1 MENDYRQQQLPEYL
15 KGRKNKGQDGDPKL
29 NADNKDADFDPNPYY
44 YDYNR
49 DGNADFYQPPQ
60 PTRRFNPNNSVDANS
75 FNPNNS
81 VDATP
86 AFWGQKNDFKN
97 SQSKSSPLEESEQAQ
112 TQQQEEIDEDEEPKI
127 EINEEQEIDGYHK
140 NTIQEFGSQQRD
152 LLFKEVYLK
161 KYDISYDDI
170 NTYINDDL
178 NFFKKTFFEVEEKM
192 TYRNYFDSIRS
203 KLDNIITKDKN
214 CENIKEGEYGQYE
227 SNVKNRKICNV
238 VNESIKKLKTNFNFD
253 NFKKFITK
261 NKNNPTNNS
270 QTNNG
275 QKINQTNQ
283 NDNSFILDF
292 INTNNGI
299 ELSTIEINGTTFV
312 VNELFGPDVNLHNL
326 ALSIKKIT
334 LFNGKLTKFKNN
346 KTNGGKT
353 IKKHKR
359 NRNKKITNKYN
370 ERRRRFT
377 DEFLKIST

>member
-1 MENDYRQQQLPEYL
+1 MEDDLQKQLTTFW
-15 KGRKNKGQDGDPKL
+15 KGQKNKGQGV
-29 NADNKDADFDPNPYY
+29 DPNESPNINNNNYKFNNNN
-44 YDYNR
+44 D
-49 DGNADFYQPPQ
+49 DKPPKINVY
-60 PTRRFNPNNSVDANS
+60 RHSSSLENENNIKKRQFEPEQQAN
-75 FNPNNS
+75 
-81 VDATP
+81 T
-86 AFWGQKNDFKN
+86 Q
-97 SQSKSSPLEESEQAQ
+97 QAQ
-112 TQQQEEIDEDEEPKI
+112 TQQQEEMDEDEEPKI
-127 EINEEQEIDGYHK
+127 EINEEQEIDQEIDKYHK
-140 NTIQEFGSQQRD
+140 NIIQEFGSQQRD
-152 LLFKEVYLK
+152 LLFNEVYLK
-161 KYDISYDDI
+161 KNDISYDDI

-203 KLDNIITKDKN
+203 KLDDIIKKDEN

-238 VNESIKKLKTNFNFD
+238 VNESIKKLKTNFTFD

-283 NDNSFILDF
+283 NDNSFSLDF

-312 VNELFGPDVNLHNL
+312 VDKLFGPDVNLHNL

>member
-1 MENDYRQQQLPEYL
+1 M
-15 KGRKNKGQDGDPKL
+15 
-29 NADNKDADFDPNPYY
+29 
-44 YDYNR
+44 
-49 DGNADFYQPPQ
+49 
-60 PTRRFNPNNSVDANS
+60 
-75 FNPNNS
+75 
-81 VDATP
+81 
-86 AFWGQKNDFKN
+86 KNDFDDKQKLIEDYWKEQKIKGQN
-97 SQSKSSPLEESEQAQ
+97 VNPNESPNINNNDDKPPKINVYRHSSSLENENNIKKRQFEPEQQANTQQANTQQAQ
-112 TQQQEEIDEDEEPKI
+112 TQQREEIDEDEEPKI

-238 VNESIKKLKTNFNFD
+238 VNESIKKLKTNFTFD

-292 INTNNGI
+292 TNTNNGI
-299 ELSTIEINGTTFV
+299 VLSTIQINGTTFFV
-312 VNELFGPDVNLHNL
+312 EKPFGVNENLQEL
-326 ALSIKKIT
+326 VDKIKEEFPTIG
-334 LFNGKLTKFKNN
+334 NDLTKFKKN

-353 IKKHKR
+353 IKKHKKNR

-370 ERRRRFT
+370 EQQRRFT
-377 DEFLKIST
+377 DEFLKISI